1 MAPRVGMA
9 AVAGVRRPAPAAPRR
24 QDAGATLGAADGRQ
38 PVRTRAAAEA
48 RQTTAGWTQ
57 AAACTKAALDPPA
70 ARRRSRAVA
79 PEAPLAAACR
89 ALVAARRRR

>member
-9 AVAGVRRPAPAAPRR
+9 ALAGVRRPAPAASRR
-24 QDAGATLGAADGRQ
+24 EDAAEARDAADGRQ

-48 RQTTAGWTQ
+48 RQTTEGWTQ

-89 ALVAARRRR
+89 ALVAARRQP